1 MRDIVEESVRIVPST
16 GDVLWTPSVR
26 HAVHYGAEH
35 FGIGNRFCSEERG
48 LLHIGVAEV
57 KAGDIKRRGDGDCFR
72 GGYVTAER
80 PIKAAKSCCVIEIGV
95 DVGIGGQQCER
106 GGGDGDRVRPMLTTC
121 QLVRERPHLFLIA

>member
-1 MRDIVEESVRIVPST
+1 MVAVAARNDGSNGNGCDRMSGREAAAHVRDIVEESVRIVPST

-95 DVGIGGQQCER
+95 DV
-106 GGGDGDRVRPMLTTC
+106 
-121 QLVRERPHLFLIA
+121 